1 MFNRLVKFR
10 RGGDKYEDLDE
21 SNIDLDI
28 TDPAMKNIV
37 NSPNSMEMSE
47 NPEESQPTS
56 PNNTL
61 GTTET
66 EGTMLI
72 MARPINNII
81 GRIWLLFEDLSHT
94 TKIQDNKY
102 FPLKFFEIHMFLFC
116 CTVNYYLLNETYI

>member
-94 TKIQDNKY
+94 TKIQDKKY
-102 FPLKFFEIHMFLFC
+102 SLRYICMFLFC
-116 CTVNYYLLNETYI
+116 CTVTITY